1 MLEIKNKRKKV
12 NLLNYKLIR
21 VQVKIKARILTR
33 LLQDKTIIKGAVQLQ
48 LDLIK
53 NRQYKIVR
61 IIKTKIKQYHH
72 LQKLSQSKLNQV
84 IYNKLKD

>member
-1 MLEIKNKRKKV
+1 MLEIKSKRKKV
-12 NLLNYKLIR
+12 NLLNYKLTK

-53 NRQYKIVR
+53 NK
-61 IIKTKIKQYHH
+61 
-72 LQKLSQSKLNQV
+72 
-84 IYNKLKD
+84 

>member
-21 VQVKIKARILTR
+21 VQVKIKARILTS
-33 LLQDKTIIKGAVQLQ
+33 LLQDKSIIKGVVQLQ

-61 IIKTKIKQYHH
+61 IIKTKIK
-72 LQKLSQSKLNQV
+72 
-84 IYNKLKD
+84 

>member
-12 NLLNYKLIR
+12 NLLIYKLIR
-21 VQVKIKARILTR
+21 VQVKIKPRILTS

-61 IIKTKIKQYHH
+61 IIKTKIK
-72 LQKLSQSKLNQV
+72 
-84 IYNKLKD
+84 

>member
-21 VQVKIKARILTR
+21 VQVKIKARILTSF
-33 LLQDKTIIKGAVQLQ
+33 LQDKTIIKGAVQLQ

-61 IIKTKIKQYHH
+61 IIKTKIK
-72 LQKLSQSKLNQV
+72 
-84 IYNKLKD
+84 

>member
-12 NLLNYKLIR
+12 NLLNYKLIK

-53 NRQYKIVR
+53 NKQYKIVR
-61 IIKTKIKQYHH
+61 IIKTKIK
-72 LQKLSQSKLNQV
+72 
-84 IYNKLKD
+84 

>member
-21 VQVKIKARILTR
+21 VQVKIKARILISF
-33 LLQDKTIIKGAVQLQ
+33 LQDKTIIKGAVQLQ

-61 IIKTKIKQYHH
+61 IIKTKIK
-72 LQKLSQSKLNQV
+72 
-84 IYNKLKD
+84 